1 MASSLKQGQIEQR
14 AWIRLPSGQH
24 LDLINPEPNAW
35 TDTDLAVRISRTFR
49 WGGESAYQYP
59 LSVAQH
65 SLTVLALRREWSNTP
80 LTIIEQLH
88 ELLHD
93 AEEAF
98 LGFDCISPLK
108 GVLGK
113 PFGDVSDR
121 LMSAIETRYKLP
133 KWTTKTHAAH
143 KRADVTAAAS
153 EAVHCAG
160 WSPQEVR
167 EILRIKHPILAVDP
181 LARIYDCEPWTPWPS
196 DVAAARF
203 LNELTSLLKQQEELA

>member
-1 MASSLKQGQIEQR
+1 MVSSSKDVRSEQR

-24 LDLINPEPNAW
+24 LDLINPAPHAW
-35 TDTDLAVRISRTFR
+35 TDADLAVRISRTFR
-49 WGGESAYQYP
+49 WGGESAYQHP

-80 LTIIEQLH
+80 LTVAEQLH

-108 GVLGK
+108 AVLGK
-113 PFGDVSDR
+113 AFADVSDR
-121 LMSAIETRYKLP
+121 LMSAIEKRYNLP
-133 KWTTKTHAAH
+133 EWTPEIYAVH
-143 KRADVTAAAS
+143 KKADVTAAAT

-160 WSPQEVR
+160 WTPDEVR
-167 EILRIKHPILAVDP
+167 KILNIKHPILAVDP

-196 DVAAARF
+196 DVAATRF
-203 LNELTSLLKQQEELA
+203 LKELTLLLKQQKD